1 MNSTFIPT
9 IITNLCLSEILIL
22 TWISYTSL
30 IIHSHTFFLNMLEI
44 NVFQL
49 IIIKERFNPETVL
62 NKQTHYGL
70 DSLIFTY
77 SMVRIQESDFVHNFH
92 IQTNNQDCKICTTA
106 KKRYRISWN
115 TDNVCYCCFLLVFML
130 FGFFPPSLLGFH
142 CHRKPPEI

>member
-1 MNSTFIPT
+1 
-9 IITNLCLSEILIL
+9 
-22 TWISYTSL
+22 
-30 IIHSHTFFLNMLEI
+30 MLEI

-49 IIIKERFNPETVL
+49 IIIKERFNPEAAL

-106 KKRYRISWN
+106 KKRHRIS
-115 TDNVCYCCFLLVFML
+115 
-130 FGFFPPSLLGFH
+130 
-142 CHRKPPEI
+142 